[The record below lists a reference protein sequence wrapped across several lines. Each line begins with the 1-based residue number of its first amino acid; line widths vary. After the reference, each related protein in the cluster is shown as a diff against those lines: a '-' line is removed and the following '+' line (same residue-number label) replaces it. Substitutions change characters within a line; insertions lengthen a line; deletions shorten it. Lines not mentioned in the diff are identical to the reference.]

1 MRRFPAASR
10 CRVREGLMRSTP
22 LLPGLITGL
31 LLAGCGG
38 SQQPPTSAP
47 TPTAVGVG
55 GPTTTAPAEGADEDE
70 EYELDVIAGA
80 EADESAA
87 PRKVQLTAAVEEES
101 GGAFTFR
108 WDLGHGKKSSDK
120 NRLHTH

>member
-55 GPTTTAPAEGADEDE
+55 GPTTTAPAAGADEGE
-70 EYELDVIAGA
+70 EYELGVIAEAEPDEGA
-80 EADESAA
+80 PPLKGPFTASGQAQRSA
-87 PRKVQLTAAVEEES
+87 
-101 GGAFTFR
+101 
-108 WDLGHGKKSSDK
+108 
-120 NRLHTH
+120 